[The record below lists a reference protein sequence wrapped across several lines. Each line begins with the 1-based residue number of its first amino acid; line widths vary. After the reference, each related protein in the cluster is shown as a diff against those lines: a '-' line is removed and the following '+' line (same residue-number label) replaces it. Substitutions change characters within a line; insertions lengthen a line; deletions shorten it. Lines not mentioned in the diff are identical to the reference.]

1 MSVDSTELSASA
13 VSVSLSLIEFHDLES
28 RESIKIGFDFRA
40 VEEDSPYLEVGA
52 PVLNVDGSEMPTL
65 TFRMWIGAEHGWAGR
80 ECLFQLPSARSPGH
94 PTRTRTPSENS
105 RRTL

>member
-1 MSVDSTELSASA
+1 MLSS
-13 VSVSLSLIEFHDLES
+13 DLES

-65 TFRMWIGAEHGWAGR
+65 TFRMWIGAVHGWAGR
-80 ECLFQLPSARSPGH
+80 ECLFQLPSAGSAGH